1 MHHAASPL
9 ATAERGPG
17 SSRAPGRTFGLHGRR
32 DRKETPA

>member
-9 ATAERGPG
+9 ATAVRGSGPD
-17 SSRAPGRTFGLHGRR
+17 RAHGRTLGLHGRR